1 MCVCESIRSHTQ
13 GSSSLGLTGVVLISI
28 ERPNPV
34 EDNRK
39 STVVVS
45 ITHPFDAASVGDPSE
60 PDGALSVLT
69 TEPQFTTTELEETLP
84 EGNVLWFAGSAS
96 AVGDLRKIPGLR
108 AYESEEV
115 KKMNKNHFNR
125 CLVQAVIARKGPRE
139 RR

>member
-1 MCVCESIRSHTQ
+1 M
-13 GSSSLGLTGVVLISI
+13 ISI

-45 ITHPFDAASVGDPSE
+45 ITHPFDAGSAGDPSE

-108 AYESEEV
+108 AYESEEM